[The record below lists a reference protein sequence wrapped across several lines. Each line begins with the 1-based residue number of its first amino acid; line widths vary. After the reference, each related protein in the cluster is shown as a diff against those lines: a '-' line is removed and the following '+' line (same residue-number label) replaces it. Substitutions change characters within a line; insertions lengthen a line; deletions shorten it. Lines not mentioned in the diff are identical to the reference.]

1 MLAPPYRGDTI
12 SMRINAMKSLGYFAL
27 AVLAAATLT
36 TSAGAQS
43 LKARQFQASQD
54 EYLAHSVE
62 DMTKRCEAPITAK
75 IDWSTIAQDE
85 LGDHS
90 PSGFCGSA
98 LDSIG
103 SLCGDKLAKEAI
115 QKGVKTVICKM
126 GGPRAMTLQAGT
138 LTYTINYD
146 AANNDDFI
154 TAFLK
159 EHL

>member
-1 MLAPPYRGDTI
+1 MLAPPFRGDTI
-12 SMRINAMKSLGYFAL
+12 SMRISYMKSLGYFAI
-27 AVLAAATLT
+27 AALAAAAL
-36 TSAGAQS
+36 SAGAQAQS
-43 LKARQFQASQD
+43 LKARQFQAEQD
-54 EYLAHSVE
+54 EYLARSITDVA
-62 DMTKRCEAPITAK
+62 KRCDAPITAK
-75 IDWSTIAQDE
+75 IDWSTITQDDP
-85 LGDHS
+85 GSHS

-126 GGPRAMTLQAGT
+126 GGPRAMTLQDGT